1 MQLLADGDTLK
12 WSVEELQLASF
23 SAPEV
28 PASLSGGAVLK
39 ITFGK
44 MDVWIRLSTL
54 DVSSHFIRSYIEY
67 MFHACQRYLLLE
79 P

>member
-1 MQLLADGDTLK
+1 MAIVYLQPDVLTLCVPLLADGDTLK

-44 MDVWIRLSTL
+44 MDV
-54 DVSSHFIRSYIEY
+54 
-67 MFHACQRYLLLE
+67 
-79 P
+79 